1 MKITHYTFKKEM
13 IDQSDINDTVDYI
26 DINFSL
32 VDVNE
37 KVIHEKV
44 VEKMKISSSLIY
56 DLNSLSDYDAN
67 DFAIIHTDI
76 IEKELHWRFPTY
88 DNRDW
93 ERYDNKEL
101 IKSALVKLFLPIV
114 QLFKTGKIDTDTIIA
129 SETDVNGIKYVFSI
143 DKKNVEKI
151 VNLVKIQKD
160 YVRPKPKSKSK
171 K

>member
-1 MKITHYTFKKEM
+1 MTKPIHYIYRKM
-13 IDQSDINDTVDYI
+13 HNQSDINDTVDYI
-26 DINFSL
+26 DISFKL
-32 VDVNE
+32 ADVNGN
-37 KVIHEKV
+37 VIHEKV

-67 DFAIIHTDI
+67 DFATIHTDI
-76 IEKELHWRFPTY
+76 IEKELHWRFPSY

-93 ERYDNKEL
+93 EKYDNKEL
-101 IKSALVKLFLPIV
+101 IKSALIKLFSPVI
-114 QLFKTGKIDTDTIIA
+114 QLFKTGKIDTDVIIA

-151 VNLVKIQKD
+151 INLVKIQKD
-160 YVRPKPKSKSK
+160 YVRLKPESKSK

>member
-1 MKITHYTFKKEM
+1 MTKPIHYIYRKM
-13 IDQSDINDTVDYI
+13 HNQSDINDTVDYI
-26 DINFSL
+26 DISFKL
-32 VDVNE
+32 ADVNMNT
-37 KVIHEKV
+37 IYEKV
-44 VEKMKISSSLIY
+44 VEKMKVSSSLIY

-67 DFAIIHTDI
+67 DFATIHTDI

-101 IKSALVKLFLPIV
+101 VKSALMKLFSPIV

-129 SETDVNGIKYVFSI
+129 SETNNKLGVNYIFAI
-143 DKKNVEKI
+143 DNKNVEKL

-160 YVRPKPKSKSK
+160 YVRLKPESKN
-171 K
+171 

>member
-1 MKITHYTFKKEM
+1 MHNH
-13 IDQSDINDTVDYI
+13 SDIYDTVESI

-32 VDVNE
+32 VDVNGN
-37 KVIHEKV
+37 VIHEKV

-67 DFAIIHTDI
+67 DFAVIHTDI
-76 IEKELHWRFPTY
+76 IEKELHWRFPSY

-93 ERYDNKEL
+93 ERYDDKDL
-101 IKSALVKLFLPIV
+101 IKSVLVKLFSPIV

-129 SETDVNGIKYVFSI
+129 SKTDVNGIKYVFSI

-151 VNLVKIQKD
+151 INLVKIQKN
-160 YVRPKPKSKSK
+160 YVRLKSKSKSK

>member
-1 MKITHYTFKKEM
+1 MHNH
-13 IDQSDINDTVDYI
+13 SDINDTVDFI

-37 KVIHEKV
+37 NIIHEKV
-44 VEKMKISSSLIY
+44 IEKMKISSSLIY

-67 DFAIIHTDI
+67 DFATIHTDI
-76 IEKELHWRFPTY
+76 IEKELHWRFPSY

-101 IKSALVKLFLPIV
+101 IKSALIKLFSPIV
-114 QLFKTGKIDTDTIIA
+114 QLFKTGKIDTDTIIV

-160 YVRPKPKSKSK
+160 YAKQR
-171 K
+171 